1 MPRQFLARWGTSQGW
16 VEIGPGDVPESSGG
30 TGGVGPAGPEGPA
43 GPAGI
48 QGLPGEIGPAGPAG
62 PQGDIGPQ
70 GLQGGPGNTGPQGDA
85 GPQGI
90 QGIPGL
96 PGSPGLQGI
105 QGEQGP
111 QGIQGETGP
120 PGPGGPAVVRKAAD
134 QTFANATLANVS
146 DLSFA
151 VVAGRYYHFR
161 FVLLVRSNTATVG
174 VKLSVTVPAFT
185 RFGARAGHPVAV
197 DGVGCEFFGAITASG
212 DAVIPTAVPAVNT
225 DYLAVVEGLL
235 LPSAN
240 GTLQLQAA
248 TETGTTQVIVRQA
261 SVGFLTDLGV

>member
-1 MPRQFLARWGTSQGW
+1 MPRQFLAKWGTAQGW
-16 VEIGPGDVPESSGG
+16 VEIGPGDVPSSSGG
-30 TGGVGPAGPEGPA
+30 TGGVGPEGPA
-43 GPAGI
+43 GPAGPAGIPGI
-48 QGLPGEIGPAGPAG
+48 QGIPGEIGPTGPAG
-62 PQGDIGPQ
+62 EAGAP
-70 GLQGGPGNTGPQGDA
+70 GGTGPQGDP

-96 PGSPGLQGI
+96 PGAPGLQGI
-105 QGEQGP
+105 QGEQGIQGP

-120 PGPGGPAVVRKAAD
+120 PGPGGPAVVRKTAD

-151 VVAGRYYHFR
+151 VVTGRYYHFR